1 MYENYLQ
8 LKTKELVKILKEADD
23 AYHNKGKNIMTD
35 EQYDLIKDRLKN
47 ISPKN
52 PYFKL
57 VGFKPP
63 EKMKMK
69 LPYYLGSQ
77 NKIKY
82 GNIKELDNWFSKFN
96 KPNEYVIS
104 EKLDGISCLFI
115 NDNGI
120 KIFTR
125 GDGIYGTDISFIKDI
140 IKFPKKI
147 PEGFAVRGEL
157 LLSKKNWEL
166 LKDTGANARNVVTG
180 IINSK
185 TINKKV
191 LEKIDYVVYDVFNE
205 RMKNEDALKLAKK
218 LKFKIAKYKVV
229 KSLLTNEK
237 LFELLKDFKK
247 NSDYEIDGIVITHNK
262 PYDIKNG
269 DNPPYSFAFK
279 SNELL
284 DVAEVI
290 VNNVEWN
297 ISKDRYMKPVV
308 QFNPVQLNGVVIK
321 QATGFNADF
330 IEKNKI
336 GIGSIIKIQRSGEV
350 IPHIISIIK
359 EADNGL
365 PMMPTI
371 NYKWNKTHID
381 IIAELDDK
389 NREVDIKNFTF
400 FMKSLKIKGVSI
412 GILTKLYDNGF
423 DSLKKIIHI
432 TKDEVLKIDG
442 FKDKSASNLI
452 EALDEINKKNC
463 NEIMIASNI
472 IGRGLG
478 EKKLELILKNYPDI
492 CQNKKKGLEIKIEDL
507 MKINGMGELTS
518 QLFKNNLE
526 KFYEFYEDLG
536 FKLKKINVKTIVNKG
551 IFLNVYFV
559 FTGFRSDELE
569 KFIKDNGGEVENSIT
584 SKTNY
589 LIMKDR
595 NKITNKIEKAIEKG
609 VKIIS
614 KDDFIAQHGL

>member
-1 MYENYLQ
+1 
-8 LKTKELVKILKEADD
+8 
-23 AYHNKGKNIMTD
+23 
-35 EQYDLIKDRLKN
+35 
-47 ISPKN
+47 
-52 PYFKL
+52 
-57 VGFKPP
+57 
-63 EKMKMK
+63 
-69 LPYYLGSQ
+69 
-77 NKIKY
+77 
-82 GNIKELDNWFSKFN
+82 
-96 KPNEYVIS
+96 
-104 EKLDGISCLFI
+104 
-115 NDNGI
+115 
-120 KIFTR
+120 
-125 GDGIYGTDISFIKDI
+125 
-140 IKFPKKI
+140 
-147 PEGFAVRGEL
+147 
-157 LLSKKNWEL
+157 
-166 LKDTGANARNVVTG
+166 
-180 IINSK
+180 
-185 TINKKV
+185 
-191 LEKIDYVVYDVFNE
+191 
-205 RMKNEDALKLAKK
+205 
-218 LKFKIAKYKVV
+218 
-229 KSLLTNEK
+229 
-237 LFELLKDFKK
+237 
-247 NSDYEIDGIVITHNK
+247 
-262 PYDIKNG
+262 
-269 DNPPYSFAFK
+269 
-279 SNELL
+279 
-284 DVAEVI
+284 
-290 VNNVEWN
+290 
-297 ISKDRYMKPVV
+297 MKPVV

-400 FMKSLKIKGVSI
+400 FMKSLKIKGVSE